1 MLARDNWGILQD
13 LSIQKIKNECL
24 LNYHIFPSYLYIF
37 ATIYSTFNMCLSF
50 FPTYT
55 VLLCITTVAQSLAVE
70 QKSKPV
76 QDFRTFVPQMPMK
89 QVQQNVNR
97 LGNQQQQQVRPMG
110 EYPLGHQDM
119 AGVGGAHHNGGGAQ
133 WSNELKSQ
141 PVRKQ
146 DSFPM
151 GGGAQHV
158 GGWER
163 QRSNNSPI
171 QQNMLPMGGAQKWPD
186 QPPPKKQMQAW
197 GENQR
202 QQSNERTQ
210 SQSSVAKPEKK
221 VVKSQRDLGKLQI
234 LSSCL

>member
-1 MLARDNWGILQD
+1 MLARDNLGILQD

-24 LNYHIFPSYLYIF
+24 LNYHTFPSYLYIF
-37 ATIYSTFNMCLSF
+37 ATIYSTFNMYLSF

-55 VLLCITTVAQSLAVE
+55 VLLCIIIVAQSLAVE

-76 QDFRTFVPQMPMK
+76 QDFRTVVPQMPMK
-89 QVQQNVNR
+89 QAQQNVNR
-97 LGNQQQQQVRPMG
+97 LGNQQQQQVHPM
-110 EYPLGHQDM
+110 GHQDM
-119 AGVGGAHHNGGGAQ
+119 AGVGGAHHNGGGVQ
-133 WSNELKSQ
+133 RWSNELKSQ

-171 QQNMLPMGGAQKWPD
+171 QQNMLPMGGTQKWPD
-186 QPPPKKQMQAW
+186 QSPPKKQMQAW

-221 VVKSQRDLGKLQI
+221 VVVKSQRDLGKLQI

>member
-1 MLARDNWGILQD
+1 MPAI
-13 LSIQKIKNECL
+13 
-24 LNYHIFPSYLYIF
+24 
-37 ATIYSTFNMCLSF
+37 AAIYSTFNMCLSF

-76 QDFRTFVPQMPMK
+76 QDFRTVEPQMAMK
-89 QVQQNVNR
+89 QAQQNVNR

-110 EYPLGHQDM
+110 KYPMGHQDM

-133 WSNELKSQ
+133 RWSNELKSQ

-158 GGWER
+158 GGWDR
-163 QRSNNSPI
+163 QRSNNSPT
-171 QQNMLPMGGAQKWPD
+171 QQNILPMGGAPQWPD

-221 VVKSQRDLGKLQI
+221 VAVKSQRDLGKLQI
-234 LSSCL
+234 LSKF